1 MSNVYKCFVLIYF
14 LDGAAAIG
22 FLSVFTVLLCDY
34 NSCQNNYL
42 RLRRLW
48 WLSFKVLC
56 IIGNY
61 WKLVN
66 VRIGADII
74 LLSRIVVLCVCR
86 GSDIF
91 KFSFTFLEI
100 NYIINK
106 LILNFHAV

>member
-1 MSNVYKCFVLIYF
+1 MSNVYKCFVLICF
-14 LDGAAAIG
+14 LDGAAAFG
-22 FLSVFTVLLCDY
+22 FLSVFIVLVCDY
-34 NSCQNNYL
+34 SCQNNYL

-74 LLSRIVVLCVCR
+74 LLSRIGFFYARVQSWQIKMSEGNSLY
-86 GSDIF
+86 IF
-91 KFSFTFLEI
+91 GDQ
-100 NYIINK
+100 
-106 LILNFHAV
+106 LIA